1 MKSSDR
7 SPTRERQLPKCI
19 QRVAWRCKSCDSDN
33 LHQRLKQL
41 VAAARSYPPKSW
53 QRRQKLNEIVRSILK
68 SGKLWQENSPYYNDA
83 LQQTWLYLC
92 RNLERYDP
100 AKGSVITWLD
110 KYLRWRLQDYRE
122 EQKQEQ
128 DRTVFN
134 FPTAAGDTIE
144 LIDNLPACPDIPLIL
159 AETYEWVATDPD
171 GELSATQ
178 VKGYPHVTCQV
189 ILLRRLPP
197 EMTWKAIAQE
207 FGIPLSTVAN
217 FYKRECLPRLRKFA
231 QKQGYLD

>member
-1 MKSSDR
+1 MHCNKLGCIYSGLQ
-7 SPTRERQLPKCI
+7 PREGKRYRFVC
-19 QRVAWRCKSCDSDN
+19 
-33 LHQRLKQL
+33 
-41 VAAARSYPPKSW
+41 VAAALMLPLHKPSVYLIR
-53 QRRQKLNEIVRSILK
+53 V
-68 SGKLWQENSPYYNDA
+68 
-83 LQQTWLYLC
+83 QTAIC
-92 RNLERYDP
+92 RNLDRYDP

-110 KYLRWRLQDYRE
+110 KYLRWRLQDCRE

-128 DRTVFN
+128 DRTVVN
-134 FPTAAGDTIE
+134 FPITAEDTIDP
-144 LIDNLPACPDIPLIL
+144 IDNLPASPDIPLIL

-207 FGIPLSTVAN
+207 FGVPLSTVAN

-231 QKQGYLD
+231 QERGYLE

>member
-1 MKSSDR
+1 MKTSDR
-7 SPTRERQLPKCI
+7 SPTTERQLPRCF
-19 QRVAWRCKSCDSDN
+19 QRVAWRSKSPDRDN
-33 LHQRLKQL
+33 LHQRLQQL
-41 VAAARSYPPKSW
+41 VAEARSYPPKSW
-53 QRRQKLNEIVRSILK
+53 QRRQKITEIVRIIVK
-68 SGKLWQENSPYYNDA
+68 SGKLWQENTPYYNDA

-92 RNLERYDP
+92 RNLDRYDP

-110 KYLRWRLQDYRE
+110 KYLGWRLLDCRE

-128 DRTVFN
+128 ERTVVN
-134 FPTAAGDTIE
+134 FPITAEDTIDP
-144 LIDNLPACPDIPLIL
+144 IDNLPASPDIPLIL

-171 GELSATQ
+171 GELRATQ

-207 FGIPLSTVAN
+207 FGLPLSTIAN
-217 FYKRECLPRLRKFA
+217 FYQRQCLPRLRKFA
-231 QKQGYLD
+231 QERGYLE

>member
-1 MKSSDR
+1 MKSSYK
-7 SPTRERQLPKCI
+7 SPTRKSYLPKYI
-19 QRVAWRCKSCDSDN
+19 QRVAWRCKLPDRDN
-33 LHQRLKQL
+33 LHQRLQQL
-41 VAAARSYPPKSW
+41 VAAAGSYPPKSW
-53 QRRQKLNEIVRSILK
+53 QRRQKLTEIVRLIVK
-68 SGKLWQENSPYYNDA
+68 SGKLWQENTPYYNDA

-92 RNLERYDP
+92 RNLDRYDP

-110 KYLRWRLQDYRE
+110 KYLRWRLQDWRE

-128 DRTVFN
+128 DKKVFN
-134 FPTAAGDTIE
+134 FPTTGEDTIDP
-144 LIDNLPACPDIPLIL
+144 IDNLPASPDIPLIL

-171 GELSATQ
+171 GELSATR

-197 EMTWKAIAQE
+197 ETPWKAIAEE
-207 FGIPLSTVAN
+207 FGVPLSTAAS

-231 QKQGYLD
+231 QKQGYLE